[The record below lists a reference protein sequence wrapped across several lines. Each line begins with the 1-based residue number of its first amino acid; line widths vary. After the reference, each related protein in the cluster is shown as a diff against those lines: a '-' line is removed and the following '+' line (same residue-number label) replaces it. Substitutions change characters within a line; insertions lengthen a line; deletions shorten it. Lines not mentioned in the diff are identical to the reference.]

1 MQQLRDDFIAAA
13 VRSQKAGYDG
23 VEIHGAHGYILCQF
37 ISSQYNRR
45 DDLYGGSLEN
55 RSRILFEILEGVR
68 QSCGPDFLLGI
79 RLSPERFGLVLRE
92 VTELTQKI
100 MDSGFIDFMDI
111 SLWDSFKMPH
121 DEAHQD
127 QTLLKYF
134 SVLDRKD
141 VKMTVAG
148 KIGTAAEAQAIMD
161 AGIDFVSIGRA
172 AILHHDYPNK
182 VMNNPDFEPIALPVS
197 REHLAAEGLS
207 ETFIKYMTKWEG
219 FVAQG

>member
-1 MQQLRDDFIAAA
+1 
-13 VRSQKAGYDG
+13 
-23 VEIHGAHGYILCQF
+23 
-37 ISSQYNRR
+37 
-45 DDLYGGSLEN
+45 
-55 RSRILFEILEGVR
+55 
-68 QSCGPDFLLGI
+68 
-79 RLSPERFGLVLRE
+79 
-92 VTELTQKI
+92 
-100 MDSGFIDFMDI
+100 
-111 SLWDSFKMPH
+111 MPH

-148 KIGTAAEAQAIMD
+148 KIGTAAEAQSIMD

-172 AILHHDYPNK
+172 AILHHDYPDK
-182 VMNNPDFEPIALPVS
+182 VMGNPEFEPVALPVS

-219 FVAQG
+219 FVSQDWFKKALASSEQYAKARLRGPTNKNQAFQAGRNFKIN